1 MTVYNG
7 TITVG
12 DYAGALYGYVQSG
25 SSTGLPATGSA
36 SMDPGAPTL
45 DAFYWTADG
54 AGVGI
59 IFVGE
64 ALGSV
69 TWNGQEYALAYDAE
83 NGVSYYTAPGLGG
96 PYPTSGTVNFTYD
109 DGGSGV
115 VTGDLSGTDGA
126 DSAAIVGAVLI
137 AGFLSG
143 TDGAD
148 SASISSV
155 PITTGSLSGVD
166 GADSAAISGTVA
178 WPPISGIIVGTDG
191 ADTAAAVGYV
201 RISGALAATDGAD
214 TALIARPVF
223 TPALRTIFV
232 ASERRSIV
240 IPAEVRRIVVPRV
253 GRSITIPSERRDQ

>member
-12 DYAGALYGYVQSG
+12 DYAGIAYGYAQTGNFFGFPAFG
-25 SSTGLPATGSA
+25 SV

-45 DAFYWTADG
+45 DYFAWFADG
-54 AGVGI
+54 SAVGI
-59 IFVGE
+59 VFLGE
-64 ALGSV
+64 VAGSV
-69 TWNGQEYALAYDAE
+69 TLNGQEYAITYDAV
-83 NGVSYYTAPGLGG
+83 NDVSVYDGPGLGG

-126 DSAAIVGAVLI
+126 DSAAITGAVLI
-137 AGFLSG
+137 AGSLSG

-178 WPPISGIIVGTDG
+178 WPLISGIIVGTDG